1 MIEGREI
8 LVPRGAVATEPKTA
22 ARIGAAIMNSGGN
35 AMDAAA
41 ASCMASGVLAPEAA
55 DVGGY
60 MFCALVLEGCS
71 GQVSCVDAN
80 SVAPAAAYARM
91 YDIKEFE
98 GDMPAKPGIN
108 ENEYHCTVRDDANIH
123 GPLAIGPPG
132 VVAGIGALWE
142 RWGRL
147 KWSDIV
153 APSLH
158 LLADGF
164 RYGPTARAIK
174 NKEAVIRRYEAT
186 VRHLMPKSAIPNGDD
201 IWFRPDLGETL
212 ERLASAGWQDF
223 YQGELGRRIGS
234 YVSSIGGILTVRD
247 MADYY
252 PKVTKPYVTTYHG
265 AQVYGATLPS
275 GGLSSLQILNMLDA
289 FDPIPN
295 GSAAHWHRLAEILKL
310 AWRDRLQFV
319 GDPEVADVPVE
330 RLLSKEYAAVRT
342 ESLRQFPDQVDRSPW
357 PSRPPSG
364 GTVHVSA
371 ADCTGNL
378 VAATLS
384 QGGFGSCVTVPD
396 TGIILG
402 SGMCRFDPRPGHAN
416 SIAPRKRP
424 LHNAAPTILRVP
436 ERDVAIGLSGG
447 RRIVSVSAQLC
458 QQIVDWAATGLAAVS
473 APRMH
478 VEAAEPI
485 RVSKSI
491 QPPIF
496 RALVA
501 MGHTVIV
508 SNRVGGAAH
517 TVEFLKKSSAVRA
530 GGDTWTAGL

>member
-1 MIEGREI
+1 MIEGKEI
-8 LVPRGAVATEPKTA
+8 LVSRGAVATEPKTA

-41 ASCMASGVLAPEAA
+41 ASCLASSVLAPEPV

-60 MFCALVLEGCS
+60 LFCALVLEGGS
-71 GQVSCVDAN
+71 GQVWCVDAN
-80 SVAPAAAYARM
+80 SVAPAAANARM
-91 YDIKEFE
+91 YDTRELE
-98 GDMPAKPGIN
+98 GNVPAKPGIN
-108 ENEYHCTVRDDANIH
+108 ENEYACSVRDNANIH

-132 VVAGIGALWE
+132 VVAGIGLLWE

-147 KWSDIV
+147 KWSEIV
-153 APSLH
+153 EPSLH

-164 RYGPTARAIK
+164 RYGSTARAIK
-174 NKEAVIRRYEAT
+174 NKEAVIRRYEPT
-186 VRHLMPKSAIPNGDD
+186 VRHLMPKTTTPNYDD
-201 IWFRPDLGETL
+201 VWFRPDLAKTL
-212 ERLASAGWQDF
+212 ERLAYAGWQDF

-234 YVSSIGGILTVRD
+234 YVTSIGGILTVGD
-247 MADYY
+247 MAEFY
-252 PKVTKPYVTTYHG
+252 PRVTKPYVTTYHG
-265 AQVYGATLPS
+265 AQVHGATLPS
-275 GGLSSLQILNMLDA
+275 GGLSSLQILNMLDT
-289 FDPIPN
+289 FDPIPT
-295 GSAAHWHRLAEILKL
+295 GSAAHWHRLAELLKL
-310 AWRDRLQFV
+310 AWRDRLHFM
-319 GDPEVADVPVE
+319 GDPEFVDVPVE
-330 RLLSKEYAAVRT
+330 RLLSKEYAAVQT
-342 ESLRQFPDQVDRSPW
+342 ESLRQFPDQVDRVHW
-357 PSRPPSG
+357 PSRSSSG

-371 ADCTGNL
+371 SDCTGNL

-402 SGMCRFDPRPGHAN
+402 AGMCRFDPRPGHAN

-424 LHNAAPTILRVP
+424 LNNAAPTILRVP
-436 ERDVAIGLSGG
+436 ERDVAMGLSGG

-458 QQIVDWAATGLAAVS
+458 QQVVDWGATGLAAIT

-485 RVSKSI
+485 RLSKST

-517 TVEFLKKSSAVRA
+517 TVEFFKKSSAIRA
-530 GGDTWTAGL
+530 GGDRWTAGF